1 MDGISP
7 DVLVT
12 VWTNAN
18 VLDSAN
24 AANVIAV
31 RFIVVSF
38 VCRLDKETTAPSP
51 LKPFLGHTPSAS
63 SQIRSRAR
71 GSKQAA
77 IPGFPKIR
85 VF

>member
-38 VCRLDKETTAPSP
+38 V
-51 LKPFLGHTPSAS
+51 
-63 SQIRSRAR
+63 
-71 GSKQAA
+71 
-77 IPGFPKIR
+77 
-85 VF
+85 V